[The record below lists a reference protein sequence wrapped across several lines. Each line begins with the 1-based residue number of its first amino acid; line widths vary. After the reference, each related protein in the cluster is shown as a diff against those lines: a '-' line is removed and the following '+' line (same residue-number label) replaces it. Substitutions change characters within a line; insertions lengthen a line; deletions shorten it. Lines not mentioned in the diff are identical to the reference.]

1 MSQITVVQCKVCNSK
16 FRGLIEELHRQGM
29 NPQKIYDYLQSLS
42 DPMEKMEVKK
52 EDIKPSSIRR
62 HLDKHYNS
70 TDDTKIKVAETKKKI
85 DSSREK
91 YQQGIQITVDKVN
104 AIAHLI
110 ETAMIRIE
118 EVENLPGDKSKHQF
132 TIQYM
137 NTIKGLIES
146 LAKLTGEL
154 KQEGT
159 IDINFFS
166 GEITR
171 FADIVLSTIRQ
182 IDKDM
187 NLHNQLEYGFAN
199 EFKKQWELY
208 QIRQGKIL
216 SGELPT
222 NDGEKQRNVNTFND
236 SSTLL

>member
-1 MSQITVVQCKVCNSK
+1 MSQITVKQCKVCNSQ
-16 FRGLIEELHRQGM
+16 FRGLIEELYRQGM
-29 NPQKIYDYLQSLS
+29 NPQKIFDYLQSLS
-42 DPMEKMEVKK
+42 DPMEKVAVKN
-52 EDIKPSSIRR
+52 ENINPSSIRR
-62 HLDKHYNS
+62 HLDKHYNPIDES
-70 TDDTKIKVAETKKKI
+70 KIKVAETKKKI
-85 DSSREK
+85 ETSREK
-91 YQQGIQITVDKVN
+91 YQQGISIAVDKVN
-104 AIAHLI
+104 TIANII

-118 EVENLPGDKSKHQF
+118 EVEELPGDKSKHQF

-137 NTIKGLIES
+137 NSIKGLVES

-166 GEITR
+166 NEITR

-187 NLHNQLEYGFAN
+187 GLHNQLEYNFAN

-208 QIRQGKIL
+208 QIRQNKIFN
-216 SGELPT
+216 GELPP
-222 NDGEKQRNVNTFND
+222 NDGYKQQNVNTFND
-236 SSTLL
+236 SSTL